1 MSIPLGVPELILI
14 CGLFLLPLLIVS
26 MTFISFGR
34 RAKRL
39 GYESTRT
46 YLRAVPRSDAER
58 RDAADLAVRGLALCM
73 LGLLI
78 APIVLVGIVPL
89 FYGARKLAYASL
101 GLGLVD
107 DAGPRA

>member
-1 MSIPLGVPELILI
+1 VILGLPE
-14 CGLFLLPLLIVS
+14 LFLLFGFLLLPFVIVLI
-26 MTFISFGR
+26 TFVSFGR

-39 GYESTRT
+39 GYQSTRA
-46 YLRAVPRSDAER
+46 YLRAIPRSDQER
-58 RDAADLAVRGLALCM
+58 RDAADVAVGGLALCM